1 MMGQQGEV
9 AFSSGFFLFILYISL
24 TSFRVF
30 ALPGYFVSDHQRVYI
45 PMQDLS
51 IKLSWSLPFLGFT
64 TLQAIKQAK
73 PLSPLLSSDSS
84 SLSRT
89 TSATGTLGALIG

>member
-30 ALPGYFVSDHQRVYI
+30 TLPGYFVADHQRVYI

>member
-30 ALPGYFVSDHQRVYI
+30 ALPGYFVADHQRVYI

>member
-9 AFSSGFFLFILYISL
+9 AFSSGFLLFILYISL

-30 ALPGYFVSDHQRVYI
+30 ALPGYFVADHQRVYI

-73 PLSPLLSSDSS
+73 PLSPLLSSPQTP
-84 SLSRT
+84 LVYHVRPQLQ
-89 TSATGTLGALIG
+89 AH

>member
-9 AFSSGFFLFILYISL
+9 AFTSGFFLFILYISL

-30 ALPGYFVSDHQRVYI
+30 ALPGYFVADHQRVYI

-73 PLSPLLSSDSS
+73 PLSPLLSSP
-84 SLSRT
+84 LVYHVRLQLQ
-89 TSATGTLGALIG
+89 AH

>member
-30 ALPGYFVSDHQRVYI
+30 ALPGYFVADHQRVYI

-89 TSATGTLGALIG
+89 TSATGTLGTLIG

>member
-1 MMGQQGEV
+1 MGQQGEV

-30 ALPGYFVSDHQRVYI
+30 ALPGYFVADHQRVYI

>member
-1 MMGQQGEV
+1 MMGHQGEV

-30 ALPGYFVSDHQRVYI
+30 ALPGYFVADHQRVYI

>member
-1 MMGQQGEV
+1 MGQQGEV

-30 ALPGYFVSDHQRVYI
+30 ALPGYFVADHQRVYI

-89 TSATGTLGALIG
+89 TSATGTLGTLIG

>member
-9 AFSSGFFLFILYISL
+9 AFTSGFFLFILYISL

-30 ALPGYFVSDHQRVYI
+30 ALPGYFVADHQRVYI

-73 PLSPLLSSDSS
+73 PLSPLLSS

-89 TSATGTLGALIG
+89 TSATGTLGTPIG